1 MSPATFAAA
10 VARGMAAS
18 PFRADLTF
26 IFGSTRHLVKGC
38 TVSSG
43 DNKAKSDEYGTEH
56 TRTLRCHVPKKT
68 GAGIATLPRQ
78 PAVDLDALEHNGR
91 KYNLVSLTGFD
102 DHSPAWVIEAA
113 APL

>member
-10 VARGMAAS
+10 VSRGMAAS
-18 PFRADLTF
+18 PFRSDLTF
-26 IFGSTRHLVKGC
+26 IFGTTRYLVKNC
-38 TVSSG
+38 IVSSG

-56 TRTLRCHVPKKT
+56 TRSLRCHVPKKNPDRT
-68 GAGIATLPRQ
+68 ATLPRQ
-78 PAVDLDALEHNGR
+78 PAVDLDAVEHLGR
-91 KYNLVSLTGFD
+91 KYNLVSITGFD